1 MKVFKFGGASIKNPQ
16 ALRNMLDIVKS
27 YSGEPLLIV
36 VSAMGKTTNAL
47 EKILN
52 LACDQEDFTPEL
64 EKLYNYH
71 KRIIDDLLPKPAKD
85 PHPYLSSKV
94 EEINQLL
101 AGISDGTYDQLYD
114 QVICQGELIS
124 STIISDFFQQQ
135 NLPCRCLDARQYIC
149 TDSTFREGKIDWTAT
164 SKKIKEQVEPLVK
177 EHIIITQGF
186 IGSDFQ
192 NNPTTLG
199 REGSD
204 FSAAIFCSCLEADSC
219 TIWKDVEGVLSADPK
234 LEQQVVKYQYLSYQ
248 EAAEMTYYGAS
259 VIHPKTIKPL
269 ALKGIPLY
277 VRSFEDPKKP
287 GTKIFE
293 VDHQK
298 LPPALI
304 HKFDQSLVSFQVKD
318 FSFINED
325 NLSLI
330 FHTLNQ
336 LNIKINMMQNSAISF
351 SVCIDHHEHQIE
363 QLEGRLDQDFEILYN
378 RHLHLITIKNY
389 DQPTIDRCIKGK
401 EILLEQKTRSHFQAL
416 ISN

>member
-1 MKVFKFGGASIKNPQ
+1 M
-16 ALRNMLDIVKS
+16 
-27 YSGEPLLIV
+27 
-36 VSAMGKTTNAL
+36 
-47 EKILN
+47 
-52 LACDQEDFTPEL
+52 
-64 EKLYNYH
+64 
-71 KRIIDDLLPKPAKD
+71 
-85 PHPYLSSKV
+85 
-94 EEINQLL
+94 
-101 AGISDGTYDQLYD
+101 
-114 QVICQGELIS
+114 
-124 STIISDFFQQQ
+124 
-135 NLPCRCLDARQYIC
+135 
-149 TDSTFREGKIDWTAT
+149 
-164 SKKIKEQVEPLVK
+164 
-177 EHIIITQGF
+177 
-186 IGSDFQ
+186 
-192 NNPTTLG
+192 
-199 REGSD
+199 
-204 FSAAIFCSCLEADSC
+204 
-219 TIWKDVEGVLSADPK
+219 KDVEGVLSADPK

-269 ALKGIPLY
+269 AIKGIPLY
-277 VRSFEDPKKP
+277 VRSFENPREP
-287 GTKIFE
+287 GTKICE

-363 QLEGRLDQDFEILYN
+363 QLEEKLDQDFEILYN
-378 RHLHLITIKNY
+378 RHLHLITVKNY